1 MNLKEYISTVNQKYR
16 AGNATEHS
24 YRGALEQLM
33 QTLLPKLRIVN
44 EPKRVKCGAPD
55 YIASRKDGMPVFYI
69 EAKDIGDNDL
79 DGRNPHGHKEQ
90 FTRYKQALDYII
102 FTDYLD
108 FHLYEH
114 GEFIDSVRIAEVK
127 GDKIVAINENEEKF
141 HNLIEHVGN
150 NAIQRITSASRL
162 AKLMAGK
169 ARLLENI
176 IEQAM
181 NDDTESYAN
190 KNLHG
195 QYQAFKDVLIQELKP
210 EDFADIYA
218 QTIAYGMFA
227 ARLHDETPEDFSR
240 EEAAKLIPKTN
251 PFLRRIFNG
260 IAGNDLDERIAW
272 VVDDLATVFAATDI
286 AKIMD
291 SYGKNKLHHDPMI
304 HFYEDF
310 LAEYNPKLRKSKG
323 VWYTPQ
329 PVVGFIV
336 RAVDEILQKEFNLPE
351 GLADYSMIEK
361 DMPVEQSRDLRTK
374 DGMKHD
380 MKRFHRV
387 QILDPATGTGTFLA
401 EVVNLIYDRYRDQ
414 QGIWQQYVENHLLPR
429 LNGFEIL
436 MASYAV
442 AHLKLDM
449 LLSETGY
456 KHQSEKRLK
465 VFLTNSLEESNN
477 EPRILFAQWLSE
489 EATAANRI
497 KHDCP
502 VMVMIGNPPYSG
514 ISLNNGEWIT
524 QLIEDYKKEPGG
536 KEKLKERKTWL
547 NDDYVKFIR
556 LAQDYID
563 RNENGV
569 IGYINN
575 NGFLDNPTFRGMR
588 WNLLRSFDLIYV
600 VNLHGNAMQ
609 NETGEKGEKDEN
621 VFDIRQGVSIN
632 IFVKT
637 GKKAKNELGEVYYTD
652 IYGSRKNKYDLLNRL
667 NLVNASF
674 VNLSI
679 ASPLYLFVPQKA
691 EGKEEYSQ
699 GFSISEL
706 MPINVTGLVSARDGL
721 VINSS
726 KDKLRDNI
734 KTFIDESLTDDQ
746 VRQHFF
752 PSKYSKMK
760 AGDKYLPGDSRGW
773 KLSQAR
779 KTIKNFS
786 FEEKTKTISYR
797 PFDNQY
803 IYYCKEMVDWG
814 REEVFGKMPEKNNLV
829 LVVSRQAITD
839 NWSHVLAT
847 PYMCDNRYFYSNKG
861 ISQACPLYIC
871 KENMGQEERIVNFN
885 KEMYDKIAKGLNYL
899 PCYDDNV
906 LVDPTSDYNGVLYPQ
921 DLFDYIYAVLHS
933 PSYRE
938 RYKEF
943 LKIDFPRIPYPTDWE
958 KFRDLAEKG
967 EELRLLH
974 LMEDLPSKTGVTFP
988 VAGSLQV
995 DCYRWKDNRV
1005 YINSEQYF
1013 EGVPESAWQFFIG
1026 GYQPAQKWLKDRKG
1040 MTLSFEDVKHY
1051 GRIIYVLQ
1059 KTERIMQDIDNV
1071 YVEKGT

>member
-1 MNLKEYISTVNQKYR
+1 MDLKEYISTVNQKYR

-24 YRGALEQLM
+24 YRGALEQLIQM
-33 QTLLPKLRIVN
+33 LLPKLRIVN

-114 GEFIDSVRIAEVK
+114 GEFVDSVRIAEVK
-127 GDKIVAINENEEKF
+127 GDKIVAIKENEEKF
-141 HNLIEHVGN
+141 LNLIEHVGN

-190 KNLHG
+190 DNLRG
-195 QYQAFKDVLIQELKP
+195 QYNAFKDVLIQELKP
-210 EDFADIYA
+210 SDFADIYA

-251 PFLRRIFNG
+251 PFLRQIFNNL
-260 IAGNDLDERIAW
+260 AGNDLDERIVW
-272 VVDDLATVFAATDI
+272 VVDDLVTVFLASDLQ
-286 AKIMD
+286 KIMKA
-291 SYGKNKLHHDPMI
+291 YGEDKRHHDPMI

-310 LAEYNPKLRKSKG
+310 LSEYNPKLRKTKG

-361 DMPVEQSRDLRTK
+361 EVAVEQSYDGRTK
-374 DGMKHD
+374 DGMKHA

-401 EVVNLIYDRYRDQ
+401 EVVNQIYDRYRDQ
-414 QGIWQQYVENHLLPR
+414 QGIWQQYVEQHLLPR

-456 KHQSEKRLK
+456 QHQSEKRLH
-465 VFLTNSLEESNN
+465 VYLTNSLEESNN
-477 EPRILFAQWLSE
+477 EPRTLFAQWLSR
-489 EATAANRI
+489 EAAEANVI
-497 KHDCP
+497 KRDCP
-502 VMVMIGNPPYSG
+502 VMVVIGNPPYSG
-514 ISLNNGEWIT
+514 ESQNKGKWIMSLM
-524 QLIEDYKKEPGG
+524 EDYKKEPGG
-536 KEKLKERKTWL
+536 KQPLDERNPKWL

-556 LAQDYID
+556 LAQHYI
-563 RNENGV
+563 EKKGEGI
-569 IGYINN
+569 IGFINPH
-575 NGFLDNPTFRGMR
+575 GYLDNPTFRGMR
-588 WNLLRSFDLIYV
+588 WNLLKTFDKIYTID
-600 VNLHGNAMQ
+600 LHGNSKKK
-609 NETGEKGEKDEN
+609 ETCPDGSKDEN
-621 VFDIRQGVSIN
+621 VFDIMQGVSIN
-632 IFVKT
+632 LFVKT
-637 GKKAKNELGEVYYTD
+637 GKKGKDELGKVYHKDLYGLRQQKYDVLNDARIEYIGYKQVQPKAPMYFFVPKDFELEEEYNKGFKVNELFNIFNVGVVTSND
-652 IYGSRKNKYDLLNRL
+652 AA
-667 NLVNASF
+667 LVNSDANTLRNNVERINTKDYDKGLECKF
-674 VNLSI
+674 AYRALDNRILYYDEGLIERARKDIMEHLLTPGNI
-679 ASPLYLFVPQKA
+679 AMVVGKQCVDDWKYAFITDSVTNFNYIATAGRLGAGYVFPLYL
-691 EGKEEYSQ
+691 Y
-699 GFSISEL
+699 
-706 MPINVTGLVSARDGL
+706 
-721 VINSS
+721 
-726 KDKLRDNI
+726 
-734 KTFIDESLTDDQ
+734 
-746 VRQHFF
+746 
-752 PSKYSKMK
+752 
-760 AGDKYLPGDSRGW
+760 
-773 KLSQAR
+773 
-779 KTIKNFS
+779 
-786 FEEKTKTISYR
+786 
-797 PFDNQY
+797 
-803 IYYCKEMVDWG
+803 
-814 REEVFGKMPEKNNLV
+814 
-829 LVVSRQAITD
+829 
-839 NWSHVLAT
+839 
-847 PYMCDNRYFYSNKG
+847 
-861 ISQACPLYIC
+861 

-885 KEMYDKIAKGLNYL
+885 KELYDKIAKGLNYL

-906 LVDPTSDYNGVLYPQ
+906 LVDPISDYNGVLYPQ
-921 DLFDYIYAVLHS
+921 ALFDYIYAVLHS

-958 KFRDLAEKG
+958 KFRDLAELG
-967 EELRLLH
+967 EELRQLH

-995 DCYRWKDNRV
+995 DCYRWQDNRV
-1005 YINSEQYF
+1005 YINAEQYF
-1013 EGVPESAWQFFIG
+1013 EGVPESAWLFFIG

-1040 MTLSFEDVKHY
+1040 MTLSFDDVKHY

-1059 KTERIMQDIDNV
+1059 QTERLMNEIDNIMTNNDLKN
-1071 YVEKGT
+1071 E